1 MKPEHI
7 SQYLYELRESA
18 TYTEVHE
25 WGPHDADMLR
35 RVTVLLE
42 SAQDMLD
49 TLRAIYHL
57 LTGDEFEEYP
67 SRDLENDIRQWAQDA
82 IRKATEG

>member
-35 RVTVLLE
+35 RVTVLLD
-42 SAQDMLD
+42 SAPEMLEA
-49 TLRAIYHL
+49 LRLVEEAWTGNGSMARAVDAAL
-57 LTGDEFEEYP
+57 L
-67 SRDLENDIRQWAQDA
+67 A